1 MDSNDSAIDIRTRG
15 EVIGLTTFTA
25 LILVLAIPA
34 NGLVLLAYLTSSSAR
49 RKPSNYLLVNFTIS
63 EFITAILVIPLQLV
77 VHIVKPS
84 IAVANGPLCI
94 LVGVSSY
101 PFYIISVGTM
111 VCISI
116 DRLYAIRSPLNYRSK
131 MSAKRIAVMIGFT
144 WVHGVTFALVF
155 ALVNAI
161 GYNEVSVECGI
172 LWREIHMAIAIFL
185 AITHIVLPFVLLALL
200 NYNLVAG
207 LRKQN
212 HTLESHFER
221 HVSVVVDRVGGR
233 RNQAKQGEAVG
244 RYIYIYIYKKFS
256 YVKISLLTLSISHSF
271 PARHNIQFLSN
282 MYFLRSTYLTHSLSA
297 RCARN
302 RLV

>member
-1 MDSNDSAIDIRTRG
+1 
-15 EVIGLTTFTA
+15 
-25 LILVLAIPA
+25 
-34 NGLVLLAYLTSSSAR
+34 
-49 RKPSNYLLVNFTIS
+49 
-63 EFITAILVIPLQLV
+63 
-77 VHIVKPS
+77 
-84 IAVANGPLCI
+84 
-94 LVGVSSY
+94 
-101 PFYIISVGTM
+101 
-111 VCISI
+111 
-116 DRLYAIRSPLNYRSK
+116 

-271 PARHNIQFLSN
+271 PARHNIQFLPN
-282 MYFLRSTYLTHSLSA
+282 MYFLRSTHLTHSLSA